1 MGLADMSIA
10 SGTMAQKRVVNFE
23 RSFEVTPFPALFDC
37 AKLMTDPEQ
46 AIPDSESK
54 RQPFSV
60 LRTLKVIL
68 LPIAL
73 GFLLSFFVIVGQ
85 WFQGD
90 SAKYFLLALDGMRM
104 QIVIAFAAITTIGFT
119 VWMLRPSRRMVMI
132 GLALM
137 VCLIGI
143 LSCFVRLDGFNGDRT
158 PRLAWRWSLPAE
170 SKVKS
175 YLISKK
181 ASPLPRISPEL
192 SLATPTDFP
201 GFMGQE
207 RNAVLNSISL
217 GDHWELVPPKLLW
230 KHPVG
235 LGWSSFAL
243 VGELAVDL
251 EQRDQDECIVC
262 YHATTGE
269 ELWCHR
275 EVERFTSEHGDGPRS
290 TPTIHQGRV
299 YSMGGCGRLTCV
311 DLMSGELIWK
321 QTLLDGPGV
330 SNLYF
335 GTTSSPLIVGDL
347 VVVTPGAGEGGS
359 AVAFSAETGEE
370 RWRCGDDHA
379 SYASPIAS
387 SLCQVPQIL
396 SFNGAGL
403 RSYSIDGKSLFLHP
417 WVTQGDSRV
426 NVAQPVIV
434 DQCDDP
440 TRMDQGARVLIS
452 SGYDMGTALL
462 KITNEGGVWATEE
475 IWRSSHLK
483 SKLSNFVVL
492 DQHLYGLD
500 NGLLTCLRL
509 EDGKRVWKK
518 GRYGHGQMLLVRDK
532 LLIQAESGE
541 IVLVAATPESHR
553 ELTRF
558 TALSGKT
565 WNHPSLAGNRLVI
578 RNDSEAAAY
587 EMPCE

>member
-1 MGLADMSIA
+1 
-10 SGTMAQKRVVNFE
+10 
-23 RSFEVTPFPALFDC
+23 
-37 AKLMTDPEQ
+37 MTDPVK
-46 AIPDSESK
+46 AIPDSEPK
-54 RQPFSV
+54 RQPSSG

-68 LPIAL
+68 FPIGL
-73 GFLLSFFVIVGQ
+73 GFLLSLLVVAGQ
-85 WFQGD
+85 WFQGE
-90 SAKYFLLALDGMRM
+90 SAKYFLLALDGMRL
-104 QIVIAFAAITTIGFT
+104 QIVIAFAALAGAGFT
-119 VWMLRPSRRMVMI
+119 IWMLRPSKRMVMF
-132 GLALM
+132 GFAVL
-137 VCLIGI
+137 VCLGGVFASI
-143 LSCFVRLDGFNGDRT
+143 FRLDGFNGDRT

-175 YLISKK
+175 YLISKRT
-181 ASPLPRISPEL
+181 SSLPRISPEF
-192 SLATPTDFP
+192 SLATLTDFP
-201 GFMGQE
+201 GFMGQA

-217 GDHWELVPPKLLW
+217 SDNWDTNPPKLLW

-243 VGELAVDL
+243 VGELAVGL
-251 EQRDQDECIVC
+251 EQRDQEECVVC
-262 YHATTGE
+262 YHAVTGE

-275 EVERFTSEHGDGPRS
+275 ELDRFTNEHGDGPRS
-290 TPTIHQGRV
+290 TPTIHHGRV

-321 QTLLDGPGV
+321 QTLLDGPGL

-347 VVVTPGAGEGGS
+347 VVVTPGAGVGGS
-359 AVAFSAETGEE
+359 AVAFSKETGEE
-370 RWRCGDDHA
+370 RWRSGDDHA

-387 SLCQVPQIL
+387 RLCKVPQIL

-434 DQCDDP
+434 DDCENESS
-440 TRMDQGARVLIS
+440 MEQGARVLIS
-452 SGYDMGTALL
+452 SGYDMGTAML
-462 KITNEGGVWATEE
+462 KITHHDGVWATEE
-475 IWRSSHLK
+475 IWRSLHLK

-541 IVLVAATPESHR
+541 IVLVAATPEGHR
-553 ELTRF
+553 ELSRF

-578 RNDSEAAAY
+578 RNDCEAAAY
-587 EMPCE
+587 ELPCE

>member
-1 MGLADMSIA
+1 
-10 SGTMAQKRVVNFE
+10 
-23 RSFEVTPFPALFDC
+23 
-37 AKLMTDPEQ
+37 MTDPVQ
-46 AIPDSESK
+46 AIPDSESE
-54 RQPFSV
+54 RQPFNG
-60 LRTLKVIL
+60 LRTLKVLL

-73 GFLLSFFVIVGQ
+73 GFLLSLFVVAGQ
-85 WFQGD
+85 WFQGE
-90 SAKYFLLALDGMRM
+90 SAKYFLLGLDGMRL
-104 QIVIAFAAITTIGFT
+104 QIALAFAALAAVGVTM
-119 VWMLRPSRRMVMI
+119 WMLRPSKRMVMVGI
-132 GLALM
+132 ALL
-137 VCLIGI
+137 VCLVGI
-143 LSCFVRLDGFNGDRT
+143 LTRIVRLDGFNGDRT

-181 ASPLPRISPEL
+181 ASSLPRISPEL

-201 GFMGQE
+201 GFMGQA

-217 GDHWELVPPKLLW
+217 SDNWELAPPKLLW
-230 KHPVG
+230 THPVG

-243 VGELAVDL
+243 VGDLAIGL
-251 EQRDQDECIVC
+251 EQRDQEECVVC
-262 YHATTGE
+262 YQASTGE

-275 EVERFTSEHGDGPRS
+275 EEDRFTSEHGDGPRS
-290 TPTIHQGRV
+290 TPAIHHGRV

-311 DLMSGELIWK
+311 DLLSGELIWK
-321 QTLLDGPGV
+321 QSLFEGPGL

-347 VVVTPGAGEGGS
+347 VVVTPGAGVGGS
-359 AVAFSAETGEE
+359 AVAFSADTGEE
-370 RWRCGDDHA
+370 RWRSGDDPA
-379 SYASPIAS
+379 SYASPITTR
-387 SLCQVPQIL
+387 LCQVPQIL

-434 DQCDDP
+434 EDCENESS
-440 TRMDQGARVLIS
+440 MEQGARVLIS

-462 KITNEGGVWATEE
+462 KITNEGGVWTTEE

-483 SKLSNFVVL
+483 SKLSNFVLL

-541 IVLVAATPESHR
+541 IVLVAATPEEHR

-578 RNDSEAAAY
+578 RNDCEAAAY
-587 EMPCE
+587 ELPCQ